1 MTLNCVREG
10 QTPGEVTKLTIGGLL
25 SLIVI
30 ILLSFPP
37 HADGALKQFTPR
49 IYSTVGEI
57 EVDALY
63 ESQEYKSD
71 GRKRSITD
79 TYFSERVVLTST
91 GWVYHPRFLIFLAKI
106 GAGLAH
112 EKVTSDYA
120 FSDSGGMHT
129 STLPEYEFRGFLLPE
144 HPYNLEVYTLRHDRY
159 LRGKLRPGFDTEDT
173 ASGAIFKF
181 EQRPYIFRLSYDYST
196 IESEDFDEDTETL
209 SANAVYFKDWG
220 NIAGAYSHSDTDSS
234 YRGFPGRTSSDQY
247 SLENQLRFFR
257 NRVYLD
263 SNISY
268 IRFDQEYYFETMDNT
283 RFTIDERLNADLPY
297 QFHLDVY
304 FTRFDETTEMQYRSQ
319 GGKTELDS
327 VTNNGG
333 LILQHKLYESLVTV
347 YSGNYLSLESTT
359 GDLEGPFHSL
369 STSYTKKI
377 PRGLLIAGLN
387 FSKSEIERT
396 GAATVISESF
406 LAPIFGEYTLKMSD
420 VDISSIKM
428 WVKSAFTGNLVPLTR
443 DVHYFVL
450 IAGNTV
456 RIQIISIPPDALS
469 PDLSFE
475 YEFRVSYRL
484 ISDDATIE
492 TTVYG
497 GSLRLELFDHFFN
510 PYFSYTRSKQDI
522 DSRRSNEIPE
532 DITTTTY
539 GVLFQKDPYS
549 LLLEYQDVDA
559 RLNPYKTFRAEATYN
574 NSIAVNTSLAA
585 QVYYRE
591 TEYGEGAFQYNEF
604 SERVFGGY
612 GRLERWYPKRNI
624 HLTAGV
630 TYVQAS
636 GNAERKAYTFDGT
649 VYWKLKKFELRAGI
663 SIGHSEVEYQ
673 FRDQSSLYQNYYIM
687 VKRTIF

>member
-1 MTLNCVREG
+1 MNSNIVREG
-10 QTPGEVTKLTIGGLL
+10 QTPFEVAKLTIEGFLFF
-25 SLIVI
+25 IAI

-37 HADGALKQFTPR
+37 EVNGALRQFTPR
-49 IYSTVGEI
+49 IYSTEGEI

-63 ESQEYKSD
+63 ESQDYTSD
-71 GRKRSITD
+71 GRKRSISD

-91 GWVYHPRFLIFLAKI
+91 GWVYHPRFFIFLAKI

-120 FSDSGGMHT
+120 ISDSGGMHT
-129 STLPEYEFRGFLLPE
+129 ATLTEYEFRGFLLPE
-144 HPYNLEVYTLRHDRY
+144 HPYNLELYTLRHDRY
-159 LRGKLRPGFDTEDT
+159 LRGKLRPGFDTEGH

-196 IESEDFDEDTETL
+196 IESENFNEDTKTL
-209 SANAVYFKDWG
+209 STNAVYFKDWG
-220 NIAGAYSHSDTDSS
+220 NFAGAYSHSDTDSS
-234 YRGFPGRTSSDQY
+234 YRGFSGQSSSDQY
-247 SLENQLRFFR
+247 SFENQLRFFQ

-263 SNISY
+263 SNVSY

-283 RFTIDERLNADLPY
+283 RLTFDEKLNADLPW

-304 FTRFDETTEMQYRSQ
+304 FTRFDETTEMQYRSPA
-319 GGKTELDS
+319 GKTELTS
-327 VTNNGG
+327 VTNNAG
-333 LILQHKLYESLVTV
+333 LMVQHKLYQSLVTV
-347 YSGNYLSLESTT
+347 YSGHYLSLESTT

-369 STSYTKKI
+369 STSYTKTI
-377 PRGLLIAGLN
+377 PRGLLLAGLN
-387 FSKSEIERT
+387 FSKSKIERT
-396 GAATVISESF
+396 GAAAVISETF
-406 LAPIFGEYTLKMSD
+406 LARLFGEYTLKMTD
-420 VDISSIKM
+420 VDISSIKI
-428 WVKSAFTGNLVPLTR
+428 WVKSAFTGNLVRLTR

-450 IAGNTV
+450 IAGNTI

-484 ISDDATIE
+484 MSDDATIE
-492 TTVYG
+492 TNTYG

-510 PYFSYTRSKQDI
+510 PYVSYTRSKQDI
-522 DSRRSNEIPE
+522 DSRRRNEIPE

-539 GVLFQKDPYS
+539 GVLFQRGPYS

-559 RLNPYKTFRAEATYN
+559 RLNPYTTWRAEADYRN
-574 NSIAVNTSLAA
+574 GIAVNTNLAA
-585 QVYYRE
+585 QVYYRK
-591 TEYGEGAFQYNEF
+591 TEYGRGAFQYNEF
-604 SERVFGGY
+604 SERVIGGY
-612 GRLERWYPKRNI
+612 GRLERRYPKRNI
-624 HLTAGV
+624 NLTAGV
-630 TYVQAS
+630 TYIRAS
-636 GNAERKAYTFDGT
+636 GNAERQAYTFDGT